1 MSNSSVSTIRVNPT
15 VSVPISTKNENN
27 NQNESNHRNHSKD
40 LELVLNVTKN
50 HKVKAGHGFSDSLPG
65 IGKNR
70 YG

>member
-1 MSNSSVSTIRVNPT
+1 MSNSSVSIIRVNPT
-15 VSVPISTKNENN
+15 VGVSISTKNENN

>member
-1 MSNSSVSTIRVNPT
+1 MSNSTVSTRHVDPT

-50 HKVKAGHGFSDSLPG
+50 HKVKTGHGISDNLPG

>member
-15 VSVPISTKNENN
+15 VGVSISTKNENN

-50 HKVKAGHGFSDSLPG
+50 HKVKTGHGISDNLPG